1 MKTSTKN
8 LDKCQVRLSIALD
21 ADEIGS
27 VVKEVEKTFMREAQ
41 IPGFRKGKVPI
52 GIIRKEFASGLKQ
65 ETERSMIRRYYPEAV
80 KAENL
85 DEIALADVQ
94 EVVHDAAG
102 GSFVA
107 IVEVK
112 PVFKLPVYKGL
123 KVEARDVTVKDGDV
137 DAQIDRMRMNYATF
151 EDAKE
156 GEAVAEGDFVQID
169 YSGTVGGKSILE
181 IAPEAKMVAGAQGF
195 WTQVEEGRFLPE
207 ILEALKG
214 MKVGEAKDGI
224 KVKFDKEAAPDG
236 LKGEKAVYSVTL
248 KAFRR
253 RIPATDAALVEK
265 MRVASIEELKK
276 NTRESMEKM
285 SAEQESIRRENEAIE
300 LLMKKVDFDVPSSQV
315 LHAMDAYLNELAQ
328 RAQYSGLDASYFE
341 QNRDKIRKDAEET
354 ATKRV
359 RLWYVLDAIAKA
371 ENIEANDDDRG
382 KKVVEFLLANA
393 KK

>member
-1 MKTSTKN
+1 MKTSTKS
-8 LDKCQVRLSIALD
+8 LGKCQVKLSVSLD
-21 ADEIGS
+21 ADEMGL
-27 VVKEVEKTFMREAQ
+27 VVKDVEKTFMREAQ

-65 ETERSMIRRYYPEAV
+65 ETERLMIRRFYSDAV

-85 DEIALADVQ
+85 EEVALADVQ
-94 EVVHDAAG
+94 DIVHDAAG
-102 GSFVA
+102 GSFAAV
-107 IVEVK
+107 VEVK
-112 PVFKLPVYKGL
+112 PEFKLPAYKGL
-123 KVEARDVTVKDGDV
+123 KIESRDVTVKEGDV
-137 DAQIDRMRMNYATF
+137 EAQIDRMRMNYATF

-156 GEAVAEGDFVQID
+156 GESVGEGDFVQID
-169 YSGTVGGKSILE
+169 YSGTVGKKPILE
-181 IAPEAKMVAGAQGF
+181 VAPEAKMVAGAQGF

-214 MKVGEAKDGI
+214 MKVGETKEDV

-236 LKGEKAVYSVTL
+236 LKGEKAAYTVTV

-253 RIPATDAALVEK
+253 RIPATDAALAEK
-265 MRVASIEELKK
+265 MKVASVEELAKQ
-276 NTRESMEKM
+276 TRESMEKM
-285 SAEQESIRRENEAIE
+285 AVEQESIRREDEAVE
-300 LLMKKVDFDVPSSQV
+300 LLMKKVDFDVPASQV
-315 LHAMDAYLNELAQ
+315 HHAMDAYLNELAR

-341 QNRDKIRKDAEET
+341 QNRDKIMKDAEEA

-371 ENIEANDDDRG
+371 EKIEANDDERG
-382 KKVVEFLLANA
+382 KKVVEFILANA